1 LPIVNYKRTF
11 VRCSLLSVLDIRGMN
26 VHIGEKIKK
35 RAKELKIGSTEL
47 GSLINTTKQNVY
59 GIYKRPTI
67 DVQLLYDISKALKF
81 NFFQYYAIPEL
92 NTESKTYKEFTL
104 LKKENEKLKADI
116 RTLKEKNDL
125 LQKINK
131 LLEKGKATK

>member
-1 LPIVNYKRTF
+1 MPIVNYKRTP
-11 VRCSLLSVLDIRGMN
+11 VRCSLLGVLDIRGMN

-59 GIYKRPTI
+59 GIYKRPSI
-67 DVQLLYDISKALKF
+67 DVQLLYDISKALKLD
-81 NFFQYYAIPEL
+81 FFQFYGIPEL
-92 NTESKTYKEFTL
+92 KTDSKFNKEITL
-104 LKKENEKLKADI
+104 LKKENEKLKSDM

-131 LLEKGKATK
+131 LLEKKKVVK